1 MKARYPVA
9 GAGILFA
16 VVMLN
21 LGCPALAEEMGVNV
35 SGSLGSSTISGY
47 VDTSAVWTPGS
58 GPTAVPEP
66 SVVALAVLGGGLLVA
81 GRWWSRR

>member
-1 MKARYPVA
+1 MKTRHPVA

-35 SGSLGSSTISGY
+35 SGPLGSSTLSGY
-47 VDTSAVWTPGS
+47 VDTSATWTPGA

-66 SVVALAVLGGGLLVA
+66 SVVTLAVLGGALLLG
-81 GRWWSRR
+81 GRWWFRR